1 MTPYFNEAGSPPNS
15 PQAET
20 AALLAKRKVEDA
32 MLAHLDNLTKPR
44 GSLGA
49 LETYCIKMAGI
60 QNQVP
65 PLIRKKG
72 IYVFAGDQGITEEGV
87 SLYPSEVTYQMV
99 LNMLSGG
106 AGINA
111 LAKGTGWEVIAVDAG
126 VAEEFP
132 PDEDLPPK
140 RACRFIRAKIGKGC
154 RNFYKTQA
162 MSAQEAAKTL
172 EQGKSLA
179 DDAQKQGYDLV
190 AIGDLGIGNTSTA
203 AAMLMAAGFS
213 PDEMIDRGTGIDQE
227 RLEHKKRIIREAVA
241 LRKPAQT
248 GEAIIE
254 QVGSFDL
261 GMMSGFILGL
271 AGKGIGCVLDGFP
284 VTAAAYLAAMIN
296 PKVTEFLFAGHQS
309 KVAGHRPV
317 LDKLGLSPIVSLDM
331 HLGEGTGA
339 VIGGYII
346 ELAVLTAR
354 TMASFSQAQV
364 SGKDIVEE
372 KY

>member
-1 MTPYFNEAGSPPNS
+1 MTPYHNQAGPLPASQQIEA
-15 PQAET
+15 
-20 AALLAKRKVEDA
+20 A

-44 GSLGA
+44 GSLGK
-49 LETYCIKMAGI
+49 LETYCIKMAKI
-60 QNQVP
+60 QNRVP
-65 PLIRKKG
+65 PYIGKKG

-99 LNMLSGG
+99 LNMFSGG

-111 LAKGTGWEVIAVDAG
+111 LAGGTHWEVIAVDAG
-126 VAEEFP
+126 VGRDFP
-132 PDEDLPPK
+132 PDEDLPPQK
-140 RACRFIRAKIGKGC
+140 ACRFIRAKIQKGC

-162 MSAQEAAKTL
+162 MSAQDVVKTL
-172 EQGKSLA
+172 EQGKRLA
-179 DDAQKQGYDLV
+179 DDAQAQGYDLV

-203 AAMLMAAGFS
+203 AAMLIAAGFS
-213 PDEMIDRGTGIDQE
+213 PDEMVDRGTGIDQE
-227 RLEHKKRIIREAVA
+227 RLEHKKRIISEAVA
-241 LRKPAQT
+241 LRKPAQN
-248 GEAIIE
+248 GEAILE

-271 AGKGIGCVLDGFP
+271 AGKGIACVLDGFP
-284 VTAAAYLAAMIN
+284 VSAAAYLAAMIN
-296 PKVTEFLFAGHQS
+296 PQVKDFLFAGHQS

-317 LDKLGLSPIVSLDM
+317 LDALGLSPVLSLDM

-346 ELAVLTAR
+346 ELAILTAR

-364 SGKDIVEE
+364 SGQDIVEE